1 MTQAGNKNG
10 SGSERI
16 VLCSLVPWIL
26 GTNSPKYEDLF
37 LCIKTI
43 IRLKLLLLR
52 IIYKKNNFNSFSH
65 FTFALIALK

>member
-1 MTQAGNKNG
+1 MTRAGNKNG
-10 SGSERI
+10 SGSGRI

-43 IRLKLLLLR
+43 ILLKLLLLR
-52 IIYKKNNFNSFSH
+52 IIYKKI
-65 FTFALIALK
+65 TLIVFHTLHLLLLH